1 MNWHQAI
8 QSTIWILLPVVPW
21 SVSFLV
27 RKKLKGFMY
36 FLLVVTI
43 SSLLM
48 SSVVI
53 ALTAHLNWQLE
64 QQTLP
69 MDRNED
75 RVYSPDEE
83 VTWTP
88 DEKRAMQRMYAD
100 GGRNL
105 FAAIFFPTVS
115 VVYSLVVSF
124 VVWTYNFLSN
134 RRKSRS

>member
-75 RVYSPDEE
+75 GVYSPDEE